1 MKHAPGANA
10 AQARMLEVRVRP
22 RSAVQRLEGPD
33 AEGVWHAWLKS
44 PPVEGRANEELIA
57 LVAERLGCRRS
68 AVSIRSGTA
77 SRLKRVRIE
86 AG

>member
-1 MKHAPGANA
+1 VSRTPRAPA
-10 AQARMLEVRVRP
+10 AQDRTLEVKVRP
-22 RSAVQRLEGPD
+22 RSAVRRLEGPD

-57 LVAERLGCRRS
+57 LVAETLGCRRS
-68 AVSIRSGTA
+68 AVSIRSGAA

-86 AG
+86 GG

>member
-44 PPVEGRANEELIA
+44 PPLEGRANEELIA
-57 LVAERLGCRRS
+57 LFCS
-68 AVSIRSGTA
+68 APLRIRSKY
-77 SRLKRVRIE
+77 SRVW
-86 AG
+86 A

>member
-1 MKHAPGANA
+1 MSRAPRADA
-10 AQARMLEVRVRP
+10 AQGRTLEVKVRP

-57 LVAERLGCRRS
+57 LVAEKLGCRRS
-68 AVSIRSGTA
+68 AVSIRSGAA

-86 AG
+86 GG